1 MEHGYYWLHL
11 KNQEPEVVEIDGK
24 SMYRCGSD
32 VECYLEGGKWH
43 EGLFT
48 ETMDV
53 VSITGP
59 LVTPN
64 AELCGG
70 TSATNALNDL

>member
-11 KNQEPEVVEIDGK
+11 QNQEPEVVEIDND

-32 VECYLEGGKWH
+32 VECHFEDGKWH

-53 VSITGP
+53 VSIVGP
-59 LVTPN
+59 LVPPN
-64 AELCGG
+64 EPAKGRAE
-70 TSATNALNDL
+70 SASSD